1 MARPCVAAPAL
12 GVPAMTTAR
21 TRVLLADDQTLVRS
35 GFRLMLE
42 QQPDIEVCGE
52 AADGRAA
59 VRLAAEL
66 GPDVVLMD
74 IRMPVL
80 DGIGATRQLLAA
92 PGPPRVLVLTTFD
105 VDDYVIG
112 ALRAGA
118 SGYLLKDVE
127 PEDLVRAV
135 RDVVTGDMPLAR
147 PVLDRLV
154 DTFLSAG
161 AVPRDPRLDQLSPR
175 EREVLRLLGEALSN
189 AEIGARLYL
198 SVPTVKTHVAGILA
212 KLDLRDRV
220 QAAVY
225 AHRHGL
231 V

>member
-1 MARPCVAAPAL
+1 
-12 GVPAMTTAR
+12 MTTTR

-59 VRLAAEL
+59 VLLAAKL

-161 AVPRDPRLDQLSPR
+161 AVLRDPRLDQLSPR